1 MNLGSPELVPFELL
15 HLELVSQI
23 IHNQDKAINT
33 TTDPSNTSSDST
45 ATSNLELLGYNAGY
59 RLIERL
65 AKDYPKFKDELDL
78 LKFICKDFWVAVFR
92 LVIGLKYFYQIFN
105 FRKQIDNL
113 RTNHQGVYVL
123 QDNSFKF
130 LSKASQDRQ
139 YLEASPKFVAF
150 TCGLVRGS
158 LANLGRST
166 VHRAAIYGDT
176 FSGVNTIVTAEVT
189 NMPACKFQVQV
200 QRN

>member
-1 MNLGSPELVPFELL
+1 M
-15 HLELVSQI
+15 
-23 IHNQDKAINT
+23 
-33 TTDPSNTSSDST
+33 
-45 ATSNLELLGYNAGY
+45 
-59 RLIERL
+59 
-65 AKDYPKFKDELDL
+65 
-78 LKFICKDFWVAVFR
+78 
-92 LVIGLKYFYQIFN
+92 
-105 FRKQIDNL
+105 

-158 LANLGRST
+158 LANLGMFFTPFLQIKS
-166 VHRAAIYGDT
+166 HYIP
-176 FSGVNTIVTAEVT
+176 GVNTIVTAEVT

-200 QRN
+200 QRS